1 MIDRAELW
9 VLSRDIVWH
18 NSVWIA
24 YALSSTRE
32 LSRYPCSPVLHLNIN
47 SILKLWDDQNRT
59 KFWSVLF
66 TCACCTIVR
75 MHSISEAWT
84 YVPLPATLYP
94 YMQATLYPYMLCT
107 SLKQHNNTTKLVRGS
122 GKLRICHAW
131 LTYVLRTVYPYSTLT
146 YKVLVWNNNN
156 KIQNSS
162 AATDLFP
169 STQRTLLVT
178 PCTLTPMYLLVVGDT
193 IKTAC
198 RNHKSAINFTQVHVD
213 KVGSDNL
220 WDRRLWWVHVQG
232 SSVRHVLFRSYDE
245 VFRSALCDLFF

>member
-107 SLKQHNNTTKLVRGS
+107 SLKQQQQNV
-122 GKLRICHAW
+122 
-131 LTYVLRTVYPYSTLT
+131 
-146 YKVLVWNNNN
+146 KV
-156 KIQNSS
+156 
-162 AATDLFP
+162 APCDLFFLD
-169 STQRTLLVT
+169 RTMRFL
-178 PCTLTPMYLLVVGDT
+178 
-193 IKTAC
+193 
-198 RNHKSAINFTQVHVD
+198 
-213 KVGSDNL
+213 
-220 WDRRLWWVHVQG
+220 DRTMKFLDRTMRFLDRL
-232 SSVRHVLFRSYDE
+232 RATCFFRSYNE
-245 VFRSALCDLFF
+245 VFRSQGSDSYTHFGWVSHVICHTTLSAHCPSSARCTLQYPYVLGTSLNKTTRCKIPAPSPPL

>member
-24 YALSSTRE
+24 YALSPTRE

-107 SLKQHNNTTKLVRGS
+107 SLQQHNNTTK
-122 GKLRICHAW
+122 
-131 LTYVLRTVYPYSTLT
+131 
-146 YKVLVWNNNN
+146 YKIPAPPLLP
-156 KIQNSS
+156 
-162 AATDLFP
+162 T
-169 STQRTLLVT
+169 TQRHYSPHFSEAWIIISWSSCL
-178 PCTLTPMYLLVVGDT
+178 
-193 IKTAC
+193 
-198 RNHKSAINFTQVHVD
+198 RHKRIWEEA
-213 KVGSDNL
+213 
-220 WDRRLWWVHVQG
+220 
-232 SSVRHVLFRSYDE
+232 
-245 VFRSALCDLFF
+245 

>member
-75 MHSISEAWT
+75 IPSDGKCVHFPSQASCLREVLLSVEGTAGWRVPIMYAFISDGGMCTLSIFHHPSCSIMLQPAAVTTLRQLLVFFLHFGATPHFSFFT
-84 YVPLPATLYP
+84 YSRTSYP
-94 YMQATLYPYMLCT
+94 YILSTTLYPYMLCT
-107 SLKQHNNTTKLVRGS
+107 SLKKEPL
-122 GKLRICHAW
+122 
-131 LTYVLRTVYPYSTLT
+131 YPYTLGT
-146 YKVLVWNNNN
+146 SLKQ
-156 KIQNSS
+156 QN
-162 AATDLFP
+162 TKF
-169 STQRTLLVT
+169 QRGHLLT
-178 PCTLTPMYLLVVGDT
+178 
-193 IKTAC
+193 
-198 RNHKSAINFTQVHVD
+198 
-213 KVGSDNL
+213 
-220 WDRRLWWVHVQG
+220 
-232 SSVRHVLFRSYDE
+232 
-245 VFRSALCDLFF
+245 